1 MARPEPAT
9 TGFPLPSLPASRR
22 SCAARFHH
30 AERDNVVDC
39 KLRALDNLYTM
50 LQQDRTNRV
59 TIILK
64 LAIVALFII
73 DFIVTPG
80 LK

>member
-1 MARPEPAT
+1 M
-9 TGFPLPSLPASRR
+9 
-22 SCAARFHH
+22 
-30 AERDNVVDC
+30 DC